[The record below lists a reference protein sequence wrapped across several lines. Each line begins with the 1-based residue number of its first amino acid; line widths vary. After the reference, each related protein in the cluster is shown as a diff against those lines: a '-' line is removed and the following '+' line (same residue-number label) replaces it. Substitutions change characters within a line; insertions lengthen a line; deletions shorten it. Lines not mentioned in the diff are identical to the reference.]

1 MPPHPPG
8 NHPYKE
14 ITLQQLRSFCETIL
28 RGSFTAAAA
37 ALDLAHPTVWKQV
50 HGLEHRLGVT
60 LVEPHGRGCR
70 PTEAGR
76 LLARLASPLVTGIG
90 SLECVFERSRAEAA
104 SRVVIAAPPRPLVED
119 LPECVVEFERRWPQV
134 RVTLNQVRAEEVTA
148 AVASGR
154 ADLGLTSN
162 CLPDPDDPR
171 LAFEPGYELEI
182 VLVTPP
188 DHPLARRRHLEA
200 RDLCAYPLV
209 NALDSGENH
218 VIRAALEELHTL
230 GIQPS
235 RVEAWDDAVICRYVQ
250 LGFGIGLLNR
260 VCGHP
265 PGTNLHLRSM
275 SNVFGRPTVYLVRK
289 KGDPCSGSAHGFAQ
303 TVKDLLSRPPA
314 DPDASSPGQR
324 KSGAWSR
331 RMGGIRAQRASERR
345 LSFAPPDTTHSGQ
358 RHRTP
363 RKRLR

>member
-1 MPPHPPG
+1 MPPRPRG
-8 NHPYKE
+8 NHAYKE

-50 HGLEHRLGVT
+50 HGLEHRLGVK

-104 SRVVIAAPPRPLVED
+104 VRVVVAAPTRVLVED
-119 LPECVVEFERRWPQV
+119 LPECVVEFERLWPQV
-134 RVTLNQVRAEEVTA
+134 RVDLRQIRVEDVTA
-148 AVASGR
+148 AVASGQ
-154 ADLGLTSN
+154 ADMGLTSN

-171 LAFEPGYELEI
+171 LAFEPCYELEI

-188 DHPLARRRHLEA
+188 DHPLARRRLLQA
-200 RDLCAYPLV
+200 GDLCAYPLV
-209 NALDSGENH
+209 NALDSGENL
-218 VIRAALEELHTL
+218 VTRAALEELHAL
-230 GIQPS
+230 GIRTS
-235 RVEAWDDAVICRYVQ
+235 RVEARDDAVICRYVQ

-260 VCGHP
+260 VRGHP

-275 SNVFGRPTVYLVRK
+275 SNMFGLPIVYLVRK
-289 KGDPCSGSAHGFAQ
+289 KGDLGSRPANEFAQ
-303 TVKDLLSRPPA
+303 TVKALLSRRPA

-324 KSGAWSR
+324 KSGTRSGR
-331 RMGGIRAQRASERR
+331 QGGIRAQRAPE
-345 LSFAPPDTTHSGQ
+345 
-358 RHRTP
+358 
-363 RKRLR
+363 

>member
-1 MPPHPPG
+1 MPPRRPA

-14 ITLQQLRSFCETIL
+14 VTLQQLRSFCETVL
-28 RGSFTAAAA
+28 RGSFTAAAG

-90 SLECVFERSRAEAA
+90 SLECAFERSRAEAA
-104 SRVVIAAPPRPLVED
+104 SRVVVAAPPRVLVED
-119 LPECVVEFERRWPQV
+119 LPECVVEFERLWPQV
-134 RVTLNQVRAEEVTA
+134 RVTLKQVRAEDVTA

-154 ADLGLTSN
+154 ADMGLTSN

-171 LAFEPGYELEI
+171 LAFEPCYELEI
-182 VLVTPP
+182 VLVTPK
-188 DHPLARRRHLEA
+188 DHPLARRRRLQA
-200 RDLCAYPLV
+200 GDLCAYPLV
-209 NALDSGENH
+209 NALDSGQNL
-218 VIRAALEELHTL
+218 VIQAALEELHAL
-230 GIQPS
+230 RIQPS

-260 VCGHP
+260 VRGHP
-265 PGTNLHLRSM
+265 PGTNLHVRSM

-289 KGDPCSGSAHGFAQ
+289 QGDHCSGPAHEFAQ
-303 TVKDLLSRPPA
+303 TVKALLGRPPA
-314 DPDASSPGQR
+314 DPDTSSPAQS
-324 KSGAWSR
+324 KSGAPSR
-331 RMGGIRAQRASERR
+331 RTGGIRAGRASERGA
-345 LSFAPPDTTHSGQ
+345 SFAPPDSPHL
-358 RHRTP
+358 RRRRRTP
-363 RKRLR
+363 PKR

>member
-1 MPPHPPG
+1 MPRRPPG

-50 HGLEHRLGVT
+50 HGLEQRLGVK

-76 LLARLASPLVTGIG
+76 LLARLTSPLMTGIG

-104 SRVVIAAPPRPLVED
+104 ARVVVAAPTRVLVED
-119 LPECVVEFERRWPQV
+119 LPECVVEFERLWPQV
-134 RVTLNQVRAEEVTA
+134 RVNLRQVRVEDVTA

-154 ADLGLTSN
+154 ADLGLISN

-171 LAFEPGYELEI
+171 LAFEPCYELEI

-188 DHPLARRRHLEA
+188 DHPLARRRHLQA
-200 RDLCAYPLV
+200 GDLCAYPLV
-209 NALDSGENH
+209 NALDTGEDL

-230 GIQPS
+230 RIQTS

-260 VCGHP
+260 VRGHP

-275 SNVFGRPTVYLVRK
+275 SNVFGRTIVYLVRK
-289 KGDPCSGSAHGFAQ
+289 KGDLCSGPAHEFAQ
-303 TVKDLLSRPPA
+303 TVKALLSRPPA
-314 DPDASSPGQR
+314 DPDASSPSQR
-324 KSGAWSR
+324 KSGAR
-331 RMGGIRAQRASERR
+331 PGRKGGIRAQRAAEGRA
-345 LSFAPPDTTHSGQ
+345 SFAPPDSPHLGQ
-358 RHRTP
+358 QRRTP
-363 RKRLR
+363 RKR

>member
-1 MPPHPPG
+1 MPSRPPG
-8 NHPYKE
+8 NRPYKE
-14 ITLQQLRSFCETIL
+14 ITLQQLRSFCETVL

-76 LLARLASPLVTGIG
+76 LLARLARPLVTDIG

-104 SRVVIAAPPRPLVED
+104 ARVVVAAPPRTLVED
-119 LPECVVEFERRWPQV
+119 LPECVVEFERRWQHV
-134 RVTLNQVRAEEVTA
+134 RVTLKQVKVEDVTA

-154 ADLGLTSN
+154 ADLGLTSD

-171 LAFEPGYELEI
+171 MAFEPSYELEI

-188 DHPLARRRHLEA
+188 DHPLARRRHLQA
-200 RDLCAYPLV
+200 GDLRGYPLV
-209 NALDSGENH
+209 NALDSGENL
-218 VIRAALEELHTL
+218 VIRAALEELHAL
-230 GIQPS
+230 RIQPS
-235 RVEAWDDAVICRYVQ
+235 QVEAWDDAVICRYVQ

-260 VCGHP
+260 VRGHP

-289 KGDPCSGSAHGFAQ
+289 KGDLCSGPAREFAQ
-303 TVKDLLSRPPA
+303 TVRALLSRPPA
-314 DPDASSPGQR
+314 DPDASSPSPR
-324 KSGAWSR
+324 KSGARSR
-331 RMGGIRAQRASERR
+331 PTGGIRAERASERR
-345 LSFAPPDTTHSGQ
+345 VSFAPPDSPHLGQ
-358 RHRTP
+358 QHRTP
-363 RKRLR
+363 RKRSP